1 MAIGDPQAPGP
12 SPMEKF
18 IAAINNKGVQHSNKF
33 EIRIE
38 TGLWGVAFEEDMVL
52 RCESVSLPGRNLNSI
67 TDSNFFGPTREIV
80 DGVTYAE
87 DVTCTFVAD
96 GMFDI
101 RRFFE
106 AWQERAFNTTTWEVR
121 YHEDYVGKV
130 HIWLLSN
137 NGIQTFGLTLHEA
150 FPKTISANELNM
162 NSANEL
168 QKISVGFSFRYW
180 EPSGGGRPSLGRGQQ
195 TIIHNPNKEFVDEGF

>member
-1 MAIGDPQAPGP
+1 MSPFDIKKSQ

-18 IAAINNKGVQHSNKF
+18 IASINTLGVQHSNKF
-33 EIRIE
+33 EVRID
-38 TGLWGVAFEEDMVL
+38 TGKWGQKFEEDMVL
-52 RCESVSLPGRNLNSI
+52 RCESVSLPGRTLNSI

-96 GMFDI
+96 RLFDI

-130 HIWLLSN
+130 HIWLISN

-180 EPSGGGRPSLGRGQQ
+180 EPFGGATRQA
-195 TIIHNPNKEFVDEGF
+195 IIENPNFVEDFDP